1 MFETG
6 NYTQALRAIGQALE
20 LLKVESF
27 DMEPQGEDF
36 LVWGNAPIPEPTS
49 VEDRLRLIWGALPR
63 QKDLEAGS
71 TPTTKPVTLTR
82 LDLRYTP
89 RDVDRLEQEGQAKR
103 MNSRA
108 IADAGSLSQLL
119 RTVGAYVGQKR
130 ARLLKIS
137 WNGASIVLIYET
149 SSQRL
154 ANEELTVSDL
164 YDVWVRMYMKRAD
177 RNAS

>member
-1 MFETG
+1 
-6 NYTQALRAIGQALE
+6 
-20 LLKVESF
+20 
-27 DMEPQGEDF
+27 
-36 LVWGNAPIPEPTS
+36 
-49 VEDRLRLIWGALPR
+49 
-63 QKDLEAGS
+63 
-71 TPTTKPVTLTR
+71 
-82 LDLRYTP
+82 
-89 RDVDRLEQEGQAKR
+89 
-103 MNSRA
+103 
-108 IADAGSLSQLL
+108 LSQLL

>member
-1 MFETG
+1 
-6 NYTQALRAIGQALE
+6 
-20 LLKVESF
+20 
-27 DMEPQGEDF
+27 
-36 LVWGNAPIPEPTS
+36 
-49 VEDRLRLIWGALPR
+49 
-63 QKDLEAGS
+63 
-71 TPTTKPVTLTR
+71 VTLTR

-108 IADAGSLSQLL
+108 LADAGSLSQLL
-119 RTVGAYVGQKR
+119 RTIGDYVGQKR

-137 WNGASIVLIYET
+137 WNGTSIVLLYET
-149 SSQRL
+149 SLGRL

-177 RNAS
+177 RNAG